1 MAPIKVNQVQSFIT
15 RKKKYIALYTFAS
28 VHGFLSALTESKREF
43 FLCIF
48 FEFLKINVDY
58 KIVQTRPPP
67 SLQTAVEG

>member
-48 FEFLKINVDY
+48 LNF
-58 KIVQTRPPP
+58 
-67 SLQTAVEG
+67 